1 MEMVDLQLASGPS
14 MVQWL
19 AQGTGAM
26 GTWRALLPGLGC
38 PKPCCVC

>member
-26 GTWRALLPGLGC
+26 GTWRALLPGHC
-38 PKPCCVC
+38 PRLS